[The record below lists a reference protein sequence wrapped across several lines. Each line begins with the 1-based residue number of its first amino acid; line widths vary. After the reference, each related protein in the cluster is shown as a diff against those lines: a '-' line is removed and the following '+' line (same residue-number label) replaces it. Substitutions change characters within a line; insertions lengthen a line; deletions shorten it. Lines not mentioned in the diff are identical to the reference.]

1 MATNDRFT
9 FDFGFSAVDEDELK
23 KLTGAEQD
31 LEEVSKL
38 LEEQVTNAELYKET
52 VTRIEQMITP
62 LLNNLMVNPD
72 KNYIYWPNRVQ
83 KIKVFRD
90 ELNKLFTIAK
100 DAS

>member
-1 MATNDRFT
+1 MSNNNRYT

-38 LEEQVTNAELYKET
+38 LDEQTTNAQLYRDT
-52 VTRIEQMITP
+52 VVKIEQMITP
-62 LLNNLMVNPD
+62 LLNNLMLNPD
-72 KNYIYWPNRVQ
+72 KNYIYWPNRVD
-83 KIKVFRD
+83 KIKLFKE